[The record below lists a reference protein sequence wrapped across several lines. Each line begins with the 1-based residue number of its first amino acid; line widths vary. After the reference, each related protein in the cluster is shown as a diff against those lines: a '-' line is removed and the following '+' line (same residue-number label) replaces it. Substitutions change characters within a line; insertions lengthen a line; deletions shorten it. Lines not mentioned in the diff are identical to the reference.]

1 MLSFNGKEI
10 SLTQF
15 PDGTSSFR
23 FDMNGLECELEDSA
37 YPLIEW
43 RYDGD
48 RECIILWYLVK
59 HIRSIVGPDARIQLF
74 LPYIPNARMDRVK
87 NGDEVF
93 TLKWLA
99 DFINALNFSHVVV
112 LDPHSNVA
120 TALINNIY
128 VVQPD
133 KLIQEAIDAIGT
145 ENLLLCY
152 PDEGAAKRYSELMEA
167 EYIFGIKHRDWRT
180 GKIER
185 LELTT
190 PEKVAGRTVL
200 IVDDIC
206 SRGGTFTHTA
216 RALKEAGANDI
227 YLYVSHCE
235 NTISDG
241 LVLTDGLIRHV
252 FTTNSIYRGE
262 HENITVLGGK
272 E

>member
-1 MLSFNGKEI
+1 MILVNGQALI
-10 SLTQF
+10 FTQF
-15 PDGTSSFR
+15 PDNTSSFR
-23 FDMNGLECELEDSA
+23 FDVNKSAEDLEWERYE
-37 YPLIEW
+37 IEW
-43 RYDGD
+43 RYDND
-48 RECIILWYLVK
+48 AECILLWYLVN
-59 HIRSIVGPDARIQLF
+59 HIRSVAGNNATIYLYM
-74 LPYIPNARMDRVK
+74 PYIPNARMDRVK
-87 NGDEVF
+87 NEDEVF
-93 TLKWLA
+93 TLKWFSN
-99 DFINALNFSHVVV
+99 FINELNFERVVV

-120 TALINNIY
+120 TALIDNVL

-133 KLIQEAIDAIGT
+133 ELIQKVIDAIG
-145 ENLLLCY
+145 EDDLLLCY
-152 PDEGAAKRYSELMEA
+152 PDEGAAKRYSELLEA

-216 RALKEAGANDI
+216 TALKATGAKAI
-227 YLYVSHCE
+227 YLYVTHCE
-235 NTISDG
+235 DTIFKGS
-241 LVLTDGLIRHV
+241 VLTDGMIQHV

-262 HENITVLGGK
+262 HEMVTVL